1 MKRISLL
8 LIVLVATA
16 LSCKREDAPQ
26 TIEYVMGNVTAD
38 PSYTT
43 CTITCK
49 NNGIDDTSIHAKLLL
64 ALNEDLRDAES
75 FPMRLIDGKLIYQ
88 LSGLRKGTLY
98 YYGFEIFTEADVYR
112 FKEVYSFNTLIS
124 TELRVV
130 TSEIT
135 NVGQTSATGGGSV
148 IGGEDIVVSER
159 GICWSTNHNP
169 TIGGEHLSNGYGL
182 GEFEVSMTELAP
194 ETRYYVRAYA
204 SSSQGTVYGNE
215 VSFTTIA
222 TDLPELTTE
231 MVTFITYNS
240 ALGRG
245 TVVSEG
251 TAPVTERGL
260 CWSTNHNPTIN
271 DSFSDSGQGTGVF
284 TVNITDLTQN
294 TTYYVR
300 AYAINTHGI
309 SYGNEVSFTTLQNS
323 SLPSVTT
330 SQVTSITQTSA
341 TCGGNV
347 TDDGGA
353 TVIER
358 GICWSTYHSPTV
370 SSNHASNG
378 TGTGFYSVNIFDLMP
393 NTTYYVRAYAVNALG
408 TSYGNEESFTTNAPV
423 GWPDG
428 MLPGVFSVSNTSKV
442 KFSQGNLQ
450 YQASTGT
457 WRFASNQYDYIGNDN
472 SNISQTYSGW
482 IDLFG
487 WGTSGWNSGNVYYH
501 PWDSNYDIGSHK
513 LYGPVG
519 EHDLTG
525 NYANADWGV
534 YNQISNGGNTSHTW
548 RTLSQPEWIY
558 IFNTRNTSSGLRYV
572 KAQVNN
578 INGVVLLP
586 DNWNAS
592 IYGFNY
598 ANNGYASF
606 SSNVINV
613 SQWMTLEN
621 AGAVFLPA
629 SGMRWETTIVALG
642 TSGNYWSTT
651 ADEESGACLLYFEE
665 NYVLLFQ
672 GSGYFAHTRY
682 QGHSVRLVKNF

>member
-1 MKRISLL
+1 M

-26 TIEYVMGNVTAD
+26 TIEYVMENVTAD

-75 FPMRLIDGKLIYQ
+75 FPMRLIDGKLTYQ

-271 DSFSDSGQGTGVF
+271 DSFSDSGQGTGIF
-284 TVNITDLTQN
+284 TVNITGLTPN

-300 AYAINTHGI
+300 AYAIYTHGI
-309 SYGNEVSFTTLQNS
+309 SYGNEVSFTTLQTSNS
-323 SLPSVTT
+323 YAISV
-330 SQVTSITQTSA
+330 
-341 TCGGNV
+341 
-347 TDDGGA
+347 
-353 TVIER
+353 
-358 GICWSTYHSPTV
+358 
-370 SSNHASNG
+370 
-378 TGTGFYSVNIFDLMP
+378 
-393 NTTYYVRAYAVNALG
+393 
-408 TSYGNEESFTTNAPV
+408 
-423 GWPDG
+423 
-428 MLPGVFSVSNTSKV
+428 
-442 KFSQGNLQ
+442 
-450 YQASTGT
+450 
-457 WRFASNQYDYIGNDN
+457 FAD
-472 SNISQTYSGW
+472 
-482 IDLFG
+482 
-487 WGTSGWNSGNVYYH
+487 
-501 PWDSNYDIGSHK
+501 P
-513 LYGPVG
+513 
-519 EHDLTG
+519 
-525 NYANADWGV
+525 
-534 YNQISNGGNTSHTW
+534 SNGGTVTGGGTYQQGQSCTVTATATNGYSFTSWTENGIVVSYATCYTFTVTNN
-548 RTLSQPEWIY
+548 RTLVANFTPMTVSEIFSESFAEGQGLFTIQNVTLPAGVIY
-558 IFNTRNTSSGLRYV
+558 VWWHNPSYSCMTASAYVGQNYATESWLVSPIISLSGVSSAKLTFEQ
-572 KAQVNN
+572 AVNYASP
-578 INGVVLLP
+578 NGALSIMISTNYYGNVITATWNELVL
-586 DNWNAS
+586 DNWPSGNNWAFITSTANLTQYVGRNVTIAFKYTSTINAS
-592 IYGFNY
+592 
-598 ANNGYASF
+598 A
-606 SSNVINV
+606 
-613 SQWMTLEN
+613 T
-621 AGAVFLPA
+621 
-629 SGMRWETTIVALG
+629 WE
-642 TSGNYWSTT
+642 
-651 ADEESGACLLYFEE
+651 
-665 NYVLLFQ
+665 
-672 GSGYFAHTRY
+672 
-682 QGHSVRLVKNF
+682 VKNFVVVE